1 MSYSPV
7 SCAPVSHLPVN
18 HLPVSHLPV
27 SMGAVMGLRVDA
39 RLRRFLRVALG
50 ALLFVA
56 LPSWAQLTIQIQ
68 KGVDKP
74 ISIAVVPFGWNGPAL
89 PEDIAGIVGNDL
101 KLSGQFA
108 PLAPGNMLSMP
119 HDPSELVY
127 RDWRALNVDWV
138 VIGKIVPLQNGY
150 TVQYEL
156 YDAINQRE
164 ALRGTEIGY
173 NDSLRDVSHHIADRI
188 YEKITG
194 IRGIFSLKLL
204 YVSALRDE
212 QGHTTYRLMLSDAD
226 GARERILRTQREP
239 LMTPS
244 WAPDGETIA
253 YTSFETHH
261 PAIYIENLR
270 TRARQ
275 QLTNFPGI
283 NSSPTF
289 SPDGSKLAMVLSKD
303 GNPEIYVM
311 DLATRALTRLTHH
324 FAIDTEPSW
333 TADGRSILFTSD
345 RGGRPQI
352 YRINATGGPVERLTF
367 DGSYNARPRAMPDGS
382 GFVYVHREHGDFH
395 IVLRDT
401 QRNITRPLTQASL
414 DESPSI
420 APNSAM
426 LIYATLYGG
435 RGILAAVSID
445 AGTRYLMPS
454 RFGDVREP
462 SWSPFLDR
470 R

>member
-1 MSYSPV
+1 MKTFNQVRTGPV
-7 SCAPVSHLPVN
+7 KL
-18 HLPVSHLPV
+18 LRLII
-27 SMGAVMGLRVDA
+27 GAC
-39 RLRRFLRVALG
+39 
-50 ALLFVA
+50 LFVA
-56 LPSWAQLTIQIQ
+56 LPSWAQLTIQITQ
-68 KGVDKP
+68 GRDKP
-74 ISIAVVPFGWNGPAL
+74 ISIAVVPLGWDGPML
-89 PEDIAGIVGNDL
+89 SEDIASIVGSDL
-101 KLSGQFA
+101 KRSGQFA
-108 PLAPGNMLSMP
+108 PLPAGNMLSMP
-119 HDPSELVY
+119 HDPSEVVY

-156 YDAINQRE
+156 FDAINQRE

-173 NDSLRDVSHHIADRI
+173 NDSLRDVAHHIADKV

-204 YVSALRDE
+204 YVSALRDA
-212 QGHTTYRLMLSDAD
+212 QGQNTYRLMLSDAD
-226 GARERILRTQREP
+226 GAREQILRTQREP

-253 YTSFETHH
+253 YTSFETHR
-261 PAIYIENLR
+261 PAIYMENLR

-289 SPDGSKLAMVLSKD
+289 SPDGTKLAMVLSKD
-303 GNPEIYVM
+303 GSPDIYVM
-311 DLATRALTRLTHH
+311 DLSTRRLSRITTSTY
-324 FAIDTEPSW
+324 AINTEPSW

-352 YRINATGGPVERLTF
+352 YKVSATGGNVERLTF
-367 DGSYNARPRAMPDGS
+367 DGNYNARPRAMPDGS
-382 GFVYVHREHGDFH
+382 GFVYVHRENGDFH
-395 IVLRDT
+395 IVLQDT
-401 QRNITRPLTQASL
+401 KRNITRPLTQASL

-435 RGILAAVSID
+435 RGILAAVSVD

-462 SWSPFLDR
+462 AWSPFLDR
-470 R
+470 H

>member
-1 MSYSPV
+1 M
-7 SCAPVSHLPVN
+7 N
-18 HLPVSHLPV
+18 I
-27 SMGAVMGLRVDA
+27 LRLIV
-39 RLRRFLRVALG
+39 G
-50 ALLFVA
+50 MCLLVA

-74 ISIAVVPFGWNGPAL
+74 ISIAVVPLGWDGSIL
-89 PEDIAGIVGNDL
+89 PEDIASIVANDL
-101 KLSGQFA
+101 KRSGQFA
-108 PLAPGNMLSMP
+108 PLSTGNMLSLP
-119 HDPSELVY
+119 HEASEVVY

-138 VIGKIVPLQNGY
+138 VVGKITPLQSGY

-156 YDAINQRE
+156 FDAINQRQVM
-164 ALRGTEIGY
+164 LDREIGY
-173 NDSLRDVSHHIADRI
+173 NDSLRDVAHHISDKV

-204 YVSALRDE
+204 YVSALRDA
-212 QGHTTYRLMLSDAD
+212 QGQNTYRLMLSDAD
-226 GARERILRTQREP
+226 GAREQILRTQREP
-239 LMTPS
+239 LMTPNWS
-244 WAPDGETIA
+244 PDGETVV
-253 YTSFETHH
+253 YTSFETRR
-261 PAIYIENLR
+261 PAIYMENLR

-303 GNPEIYVM
+303 GNTELYVM
-311 DLATRALTRLTHH
+311 DVASRALTRITNH
-324 FAIDTEPSW
+324 FGIDTEPTW

-345 RGGRPQI
+345 RGGKPQI
-352 YRINATGGPVERLTF
+352 YKVGAGGGEAVRLTF
-367 DGSYNARPRAMPDGS
+367 DGTYNARPRSMPDGS
-382 GFVYVHREHGDFH
+382 GFVYVHREGGDFH
-395 IVLRDT
+395 IVLQDT
-401 QRNITRPLTQASL
+401 KRNITRPLTQASL
-414 DESPSI
+414 DESPSV

-426 LIYATLYGG
+426 LIYATLHGG
-435 RGILAAVSID
+435 RGILAAVSVD

-462 SWSPFLDR
+462 AWSPFMDR